1 MILAL
6 IALLALSA
14 FISASETSLFSL
26 SPLSLKS
33 YRTENNPRLR
43 LIAQVMDRPADLLV
57 TLLIC
62 NVLANILVQNVVS
75 NLFDR
80 IPNWGLRV
88 GVPLALTLILGE
100 VLPKTLALP
109 RNVAIAKRV
118 IRPIFW
124 ISRLLSPIRSRLTAL
139 TSVLTRFL
147 FFFLRRETAM
157 NSEELRHL
165 LDASRQ
171 RGIVGE
177 EEAHLAEGALNIE
190 ERSVKELM
198 RPREEIL
205 YYDIEEPLDQLIHLF
220 ADEELSRVPVVQGSI
235 DQVLGVLSVK
245 RAFYHQNRLKKGSD
259 LIPLVKEAYFV
270 PETMGGAA
278 LLRELRRRN
287 ESIALVVDE
296 YGVVSGLVTDEDLY
310 EAVVGEIS
318 DRRDAES
325 LFMRAG
331 PDVIITSGKLELTA
345 FEEIFGVALPKSHNV
360 TLAGYLIEQIGDI
373 PTPGTRYTF
382 HGFLFLIVAADPN
395 RIRRIYVRRLPP

>member
-1 MILAL
+1 MILLL
-6 IALLALSA
+6 ILLLALSG

-26 SPLSLKS
+26 SPLSVKS
-33 YRTENNPRLR
+33 YRTDAHPRLR
-43 LIAQVMDRPADLLV
+43 LIAQLMDRPADLLV

-75 NLFDR
+75 TIFDK

-88 GVPLALTLILGE
+88 GVPLALTLIFGE

-109 RNVAIAKRV
+109 RNVAIAQKV
-118 IRPIFW
+118 ARPISW

-139 TSVLTRFL
+139 TGILTSFL

-165 LDASRQ
+165 LDASRE
-171 RGIVGE
+171 RGILGK
-177 EEAHLAEGALNIE
+177 EEARLAEGALNIE

-205 YYDIEEPLDQLIHLF
+205 FYDIEEPLDQLIHLF
-220 ADEELSRVPVVQGSI
+220 ADEELSRVPVVQGSV
-235 DQVLGVLSVK
+235 DQVLGVLSAK

-259 LIPLVKEAYFV
+259 LIPLLKGAYFV

-278 LLRELRRRN
+278 LLRELRHRN

-325 LFMRAG
+325 LYMRAG
-331 PDVIITSGKLELTA
+331 PDVIIASGKLELST
-345 FEEIFGVALPKSHNV
+345 FEEIFGLALQQGHNV
-360 TLAGYLIEQIGDI
+360 TLAGWLIEQIGDI
-373 PTPGTRYTF
+373 PTPGSRYTF

-395 RIRRIYVRRLPP
+395 RIRRIYVRKLPV